1 MSFEFQSYS
10 GFKFYFPF
18 FMSIVIYEN
27 ECKAKENEM
36 KTRDK
41 IELQHINSVGKAI
54 SWSISSTFCVH
65 YTVCAVQVRNFIVP
79 VILFFSCFIIYFETR
94 NVQIKISEAFKNTL
108 YLNFV
113 TF

>member
-1 MSFEFQSYS
+1 MSFEVQSYS

-18 FMSIVIYEN
+18 FMSIVMYEN
-27 ECKAKENEM
+27 ECEAKENEM

-54 SWSISSTFCVH
+54 SWSISSAFCVH
-65 YTVCAVQVRNFIVP
+65 DTVCAVRVRNFIVP
-79 VILFFSCFIIYFETR
+79 VILFFSCFIIYLETR
-94 NVQIKISEAFKNTL
+94 NLQIKISEAFKNTL